1 VGISDPFGDTTR
13 FVYDGAGRRIQKRGT
28 GGLRT
33 DYSYEAATGWLT
45 NLTSYKSNGGPGSQF
60 AYPYDEVGNR
70 LQMTEGGSAL
80 TTYTYDALD
89 RLASVDPPDEAV
101 FPANGEKTWFA
112 YDGAGNRTDFGP
124 QSGGSFVSPHT
135 TYTYHA
141 TLKHL
146 QNIKV
151 NGAISEIFTYDG
163 NGYAESWTPPGEAP
177 RTLGYDA
184 LGRLVSIGWG
194 FEASYAYDP
203 FGRRIEKTEEGETTR
218 YQYDGVDVVAE
229 YGATGLAATYVFG
242 PGLDEVLKQQRGPTV
257 AAYHTDG
264 LGSVTAISEGA
275 TLRNSYRYDAFGTPV
290 AQGGSTPLANAY
302 TYTGRER
309 DASGL
314 YYYRARYYLPSAG
327 RFLTPD
333 PIGLEGGLNAYVY
346 VGSNPVNYTDPF
358 GLTAG
363 SSFAPAAPVVFQ
375 AGFLSAPDDILQAA
389 SQGAALLGGA
399 GQIGTGLA
407 LCSTVAAC
415 VAGAPLIAL
424 GVNNIQEGLSGQ
436 DGFLRNLA
444 EGGARELGFSESTG
458 SIAFSIAD
466 ATTSIGGLLL
476 RSVPKQGRIVLESG
490 FRTQPIRLFRSI
502 PSDFERNFNQLT
514 KFAIGRELVLTGVGL
529 FNTFRNSGSSP

>member
-1 VGISDPFGDTTR
+1 
-13 FVYDGAGRRIQKRGT
+13 
-28 GGLRT
+28 
-33 DYSYEAATGWLT
+33 
-45 NLTSYKSNGGPGSQF
+45 
-60 AYPYDEVGNR
+60 
-70 LQMTEGGSAL
+70 
-80 TTYTYDALD
+80 
-89 RLASVDPPDEAV
+89 
-101 FPANGEKTWFA
+101 
-112 YDGAGNRTDFGP
+112 
-124 QSGGSFVSPHT
+124 
-135 TYTYHA
+135 
-141 TLKHL
+141 
-146 QNIKV
+146 
-151 NGAISEIFTYDG
+151 
-163 NGYAESWTPPGEAP
+163 
-177 RTLGYDA
+177 
-184 LGRLVSIGWG
+184 
-194 FEASYAYDP
+194 
-203 FGRRIEKTEEGETTR
+203 
-218 YQYDGVDVVAE
+218 
-229 YGATGLAATYVFG
+229 
-242 PGLDEVLKQQRGPTV
+242 
-257 AAYHTDG
+257 
-264 LGSVTAISEGA
+264 
-275 TLRNSYRYDAFGTPV
+275 
-290 AQGGSTPLANAY
+290 
-302 TYTGRER
+302 
-309 DASGL
+309 
-314 YYYRARYYLPSAG
+314 
-327 RFLTPD
+327 
-333 PIGLEGGLNAYVY
+333 
-346 VGSNPVNYTDPF
+346 VNYTDPF